1 MDHTNI
7 KQPLW
12 ISHRGYKEQAV
23 ENTYE
28 AFKAA
33 VDIGFRALETD
44 LRITKDN
51 QIVLLHDHNLKRLSN
66 DNRVVSKLS
75 RSQLEK
81 IRFGDGG
88 QPLFFD
94 QFIKEFCGC
103 TWTFDIKHENGDK
116 TIQTLVSWARSH
128 GLEQRLTTCG
138 KFLTWRASH
147 EKLLENLLPRAV
159 FYARRIQCWRAG
171 LAVIMGVPALGA
183 IRSNRTYALTP
194 YLGSISLFRK
204 SFVHCFHRKGART
217 IAFLPETVDDTRAAI
232 EAGFDEILTNGR
244 IINI

>member
-1 MDHTNI
+1 MNHTNI
-7 KQPLW
+7 KRPLW

-33 VDIGFRALETD
+33 VDIGFTALETD

-51 QIVLLHDHNLKRLSN
+51 QIVLLHDRNFKRLSN
-66 DNRVVSKLS
+66 DNRCVSKFS

-81 IRFGDGG
+81 IRFSGGG

-94 QFIKEFCGC
+94 QFIKEFSGC
-103 TWTFDIKHENGDK
+103 TWTFDIKYENGDK
-116 TIQTLVSWARSH
+116 TIQTLVSWAKSH
-128 GLEQRLTTCG
+128 GLEQLLTTG
-138 KFLTWRASH
+138 ARFLTWRASH
-147 EKLLENLLPRAV
+147 EKLLKNLLPGAV

-171 LAVIMGVPALGA
+171 LAVIVGIPSWGA
-183 IRSNRTYALTP
+183 IRPNRTYALPP
-194 YLGSISLFRK
+194 YLGNISLFRK

-217 IAFLPETVDDTRAAI
+217 IAFLPETVHDTRAAI

-244 IINI
+244 IS